1 MNASTILLHI
11 IINIITNISKIKY
24 EQKVLA
30 IEESQYK
37 LDFVGPVVAE

>member
-24 EQKVLA
+24 EQKVWA

-37 LDFVGPVVAE
+37 DFVGPVVAE